1 MKKRI
6 FRLLF
11 LSVTLLA
18 LLTACEYDFIVP
30 TPPVAKPPADDAIS
44 FSQDIQPFLT
54 AKCVTC
60 HSGGI
65 PPTLSTGQSYAAL
78 VPAHVTA
85 GNPETSDLYK
95 VCSTGGSMSSYTSAA
110 ELNLLYRWI
119 YAGAKND

>member
-30 TPPVAKPPADDAIS
+30 TPPVPKPPVDDAIS
-44 FSQDIQPFLT
+44 FSKDIQPFFT

-78 VPAHVTA
+78 AAYVKA
-85 GNPETSDLYK
+85 GSPETSDLYI
-95 VCSTGGSMSSYTSAA
+95 VCAPGGSMAQHTSAA